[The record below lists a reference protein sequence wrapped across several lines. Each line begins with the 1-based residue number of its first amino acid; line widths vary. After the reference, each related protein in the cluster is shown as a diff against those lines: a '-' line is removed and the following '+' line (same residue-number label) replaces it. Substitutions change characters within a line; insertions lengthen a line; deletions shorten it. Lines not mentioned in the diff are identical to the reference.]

1 MSREGR
7 SESPFSDFPAGA
19 TILRQGEPASA
30 LFIIEAGKVAIERS
44 DAPGVV
50 LAELGPGEFFGEM
63 AILQEAPH
71 SANVVARTVVRAL
84 RIDVA
89 SFHAVLRENA
99 EVSVHLM
106 RRLVQRLRA
115 GEARRV
121 ELEAQLARG
130 GGAAASAPAAAAP
143 AARSAA
149 PSSTVVI
156 APESRA
162 AVAKGEAPKVEA
174 AKPEPPKPEPPKPEP
189 PKPEPPVPAA
199 TKPEPAKPAR
209 AKAWVLRHADSVIEV
224 PAGKSECLVGRPD
237 PATGAIPEINLGPL
251 DLARSLSRRH
261 ARLLVDAT
269 GVSLREEPGV
279 ANGTWVNG
287 ERVAAGATLAL
298 KSGDK
303 LRFGAIELELG
314 DA

>member
-1 MSREGR
+1 VI
-7 SESPFSDFPAGA
+7 
-19 TILRQGEPASA
+19 T
-30 LFIIEAGKVAIERS
+30 K
-44 DAPGVV
+44 DAPAV
-50 LAELGPGEFFGEM
+50 
-63 AILQEAPH
+63 LQEAPH

-162 AVAKGEAPKVEA
+162 TVAKAEAPKAEAPKAEAPKVEA
-174 AKPEPPKPEPPKPEP
+174 AKPEPPKPEPPA
-189 PKPEPPVPAA
+189 PAA

>member
-189 PKPEPPVPAA
+189 PAPAA

>member
-189 PKPEPPVPAA
+189 PVPAA
-199 TKPEPAKPAR
+199 TKPEPAKPEPAKPAR

>member
-174 AKPEPPKPEPPKPEP
+174 AKPEPPKPEPP
-189 PKPEPPVPAA
+189 VPAA

>member
-189 PKPEPPVPAA
+189 PVPAA

-237 PATGAIPEINLGPL
+237 PAPGAIPEINLGPL

>member
-63 AILQEAPH
+63 AILQETPH

-130 GGAAASAPAAAAP
+130 GGAAASAPAAP

-156 APESRA
+156 PPESRA
-162 AVAKGEAPKVEA
+162 AVAKADPPKVEA
-174 AKPEPPKPEPPKPEP
+174 PKPELPKPEPPKPEP
-189 PKPEPPVPAA
+189 PAPVA

-209 AKAWVLRHADSVIEV
+209 AQGWVLRHADSLIEV

>member
-189 PKPEPPVPAA
+189 PVPAA